1 MSTLDLDG
9 FPDRPCNVLL
19 AGIGGQGVLTAAQLL
34 AEAALHAGHDVKK
47 SEVHGMAQRGGAVT
61 THLRFGPKVHAP
73 LIEPGTADLLIA
85 FEKLEAL
92 RFLHFLKP
100 GGTVLVNAQEIP
112 PAPVSSG
119 RERYPER
126 IEERLREATPDVH
139 LLDALGAALALHEVR
154 AVNMVMTGA
163 ASRFLP
169 LPEDRYLEALAAR
182 LPARFVEVNAQ
193 AFRAGRAL
201 VVPPG
206 AGRGGHGDGDGGVP
220 AHGGDR

>member
-1 MSTLDLDG
+1 MSAPHG
-9 FPDRPCNVLL
+9 NIFL
-19 AGIGGQGVLTAAQLL
+19 AGVGGQGILL
-34 AEAALHAGHDVKK
+34 ASEVMGEALLRSGFDVKK

-61 THLRFGPKVHAP
+61 THLRFGPKVYSP

-92 RFLHFLKP
+92 RFLHYLRP
-100 GGTVLVNAQEIP
+100 DGTVVANTQEIA

-126 IEERLREATPDVH
+126 IEERLREATTRVH
-139 LLDALGAALALHEVR
+139 LVDALAAALALHEVR
-154 AVNMVMTGA
+154 AANMVMAGA

-169 LPEDRYLEALAAR
+169 LPEEAYTAALTMR
-182 LPARFVEVNAQ
+182 LPARVVDVNVQ

-201 VVPPG
+201 VADA
-206 AGRGGHGDGDGGVP
+206 AGHPLPHTEGKP
-220 AHGGDR
+220 